1 MKNKFLYIIICAFFL
16 NVSCKKQLED
26 KIYDKLVPANY
37 FQNDDEAISAVNAIY
52 GALNGTGWDYYGAGT
67 ERIQILHDGTTD
79 LFAPRAGSGYHYD
92 LTTFNWK
99 SSDYAFTINWRDAY
113 KGISYCNY
121 ILQYLPASTKV
132 SDAIKKRVIA
142 EAKTGLGLFYKD
154 LVELFGDVPL
164 IKSFDEG
171 ITSSPTRTAATEV
184 LNYATEQLK
193 AAIPDLPA
201 SYSSGDNGRF
211 TKGAANALLCKIY
224 LNQKNWDGV
233 IATATSINSSGL
245 YQLSQGAYANLFTP
259 ENQNNKEFILVK
271 QAYPDFNTGNSM
283 TTYCLPGDYKLPTD
297 VSIQIWNE
305 YRIRR
310 AFYESFDPADSRK
323 ALITDRY
330 PNINNGTTI
339 IAPPADV
346 ICMKYAFDSKANIV
360 FATNDMPLIRL
371 ADIILAKA
379 EALNQKNGPTQE
391 SVDLINQIRNRAF
404 SNDITKNKQLS
415 DFGSKDVLN
424 DWILKERGWE
434 LFFEGHRRMDLL
446 RHGKFLEMATARGA
460 TDPSAR
466 RLLFPIPQSEIDI
479 NSKLVQNPG
488 Y

>member
-1 MKNKFLYIIICAFFL
+1 MIALFLT
-16 NVSCKKQLED
+16 VSCKKQLED

-37 FQNDDEAISAVNAIY
+37 FNNDGEAISAANAIY

-67 ERIQILHDGTTD
+67 ERIQMLHDGTTD
-79 LFAPRAGSGYHYD
+79 LFAPRAGSGYHFD
-92 LTTFNWK
+92 LNKFNWK
-99 SSDYAFTINWRDAY
+99 SQDYAFSVNWRDAY

-142 EAKTGLGLFYKD
+142 EAKAGLGLFYKD

-171 ITSSPTRTAATEV
+171 ITSSPARTASNEV
-184 LNYATEQLK
+184 LNYVAEQLK
-193 AAIPDLPA
+193 SAIPDLPA
-201 SYSSGDNGRF
+201 SYGSGDNGRF

-224 LNQKNWDGV
+224 LFQKNWDGV
-233 IATATSINSSGL
+233 IAAANSVMSGSV
-245 YQLSQGAYANLFTP
+245 YQLDQSGYANLFIP
-259 ENQNNKEFILVK
+259 ENQGNKEFILIK
-271 QAYPDFNTGNSM
+271 QAFPDFNTGNTM
-283 TTYCLPGDYKLPTD
+283 TTYCLPADYKLPPG
-297 VSIQIWNE
+297 VNIQIWNE

-310 AFYESFDPADSRK
+310 AFFESFEPGDSRK
-323 ALITDRY
+323 ALITDSY
-330 PNINNGTTI
+330 PNVNGGTTT
-339 IAPPADV
+339 IAAPGDV

-391 SVDLINQIRNRAF
+391 SVDLINQIRDRAF
-404 SNDITKNKQLS
+404 NHDITKYKKLS
-415 DFGSKDVLN
+415 DFASKDALN

-434 LFFEGHRRMDLL
+434 LYFEGHRRNDLI
-446 RHGKFLEMATARGA
+446 RNGKFIDMATARGA
-460 TDPSAR
+460 IDPTTKR
-466 RLLFPIPQSEIDI
+466 ILFPIPQSEIDI
-479 NSKLVQNPG
+479 NKNLVQNPG